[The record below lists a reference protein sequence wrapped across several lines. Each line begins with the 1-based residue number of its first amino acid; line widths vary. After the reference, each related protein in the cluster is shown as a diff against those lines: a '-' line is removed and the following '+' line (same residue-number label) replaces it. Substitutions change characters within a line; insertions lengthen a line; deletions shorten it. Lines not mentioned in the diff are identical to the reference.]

1 MPYIPPHLRPGYV
14 PSKPV
19 VLASGKIRWPSTDDI
34 VQPFKLH
41 TPPKI
46 DSVSLG
52 INKRRKS
59 ALKLVTPITP
69 NAEPVARPSM
79 AIRKL
84 PPKFQNTLRLHLKT
98 RSKKGKKAAKKT
110 QRRRAKKQAML
121 SLKRGTRRSNK

>member
-1 MPYIPPHLRPGYV
+1 V

-19 VLASGKIRWPSTDDI
+19 VLTSGKIRWPDTDDI
-34 VQPFKLH
+34 IQPFKLH

-79 AIRKL
+79 TIRKL
-84 PPKFQNTLRLHLKT
+84 PPKFQNALRLHLKA
-98 RSKKGKKAAKKT
+98 RSKSKTRKGDKKAQKKKI
-110 QRRRAKKQAML
+110 KKKAI
-121 SLKRGTRRSNK
+121 LKTRKMRG